1 MSDSMTR
8 RLLRSLIPAGFVLAM
23 ACGGGA
29 AEEEPAP
36 APAATTAG
44 DEGGDPTEGGRRR
57 AAQGAA
63 CDHGGSADRTCQRG
77 LFCCYQDAPSA
88 ASGTCIPTDDCTG

>member
-1 MSDSMTR
+1 MS
-8 RLLRSLIPAGFVLAM
+8 AFLAVAV

-29 AEEEPAP
+29 AEEEEAP
-36 APAATTAG
+36 PPTTTAG

-57 AAQGAA
+57 AARGAA

-77 LFCCYQDAPSA
+77 LFCCYQDDPSGDH
-88 ASGTCIPTDDCTG
+88 GTCIPTDDCRG